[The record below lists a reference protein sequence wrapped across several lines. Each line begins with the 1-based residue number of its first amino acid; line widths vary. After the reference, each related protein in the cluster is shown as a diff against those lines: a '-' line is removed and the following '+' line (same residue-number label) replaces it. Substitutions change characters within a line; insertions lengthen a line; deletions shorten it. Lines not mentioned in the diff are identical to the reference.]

1 MSVVESTTRHFIEV
15 MGTVVTVDLFNCHD
29 GDGAQ
34 RSMERARDLLHEADR
49 VFSTY
54 KESSP
59 LSRLRRGDLTLG
71 ETPPQVADVL
81 DLCQRA
87 KSLSGGWFDPWAL
100 PGGVDPTGYVK
111 GWAAQRALDE
121 FRGLDLSG
129 AIVNAAGDIAC
140 FGGPSSVAPFRTG
153 IVKPDDAQHLAAV
166 VELRHCLATSGESQ
180 RGAHLFN
187 PFTREFTSAVASASV
202 TGPDLGFCD
211 AMATALSVGGHD
223 VMALIDEMD
232 GYEAMTIDAEGVIR
246 ATPGFPLARD

>member
-15 MGTVVTVDLFNCHD
+15 MGTVVTVDLFNCRE
-29 GDGAQ
+29 GDQAQ
-34 RSMERARDLLHEADR
+34 RSLERARELLHDVDR

-54 KESSP
+54 KETSP
-59 LSRLRRGDLTLG
+59 LSRLRRGDISLG

-87 KSLSGGWFDPWAL
+87 KSLSAGWFDPWAM

-121 FRGLDLSG
+121 FRGLDVSG
-129 AIVNAAGDIAC
+129 AIVNAAGDIAS
-140 FGGPSSVAPFRTG
+140 FGGPTAATTFRTG
-153 IVKPDDAQHLAAV
+153 IVRPDDPQRLAAV
-166 VELRHCLATSGESQ
+166 IELRHCLATSGESQ

-202 TGPDLGFCD
+202 AGPDLGVCD

-223 VMALIDEMD
+223 VMVLIDVMD
-232 GYEAMTIDAEGVIR
+232 EYEAMTIDAEGGLR
-246 ATPGFPLARD
+246 ATPGFPLVRD